1 MLKRVLKISAV
12 IAVLLIVLAVGAG
25 FWVRGQL
32 RGSLPQLD
40 GDLLVEGV
48 SAPVTIDRDSLG
60 IPTIRGE
67 NRLDVAFATGYVHS
81 QDRYF
86 QMDLLRRNSAGELA
100 EVFGTAARE
109 NDKKMRIYRFR
120 NVAQKL
126 LAACDENQQAM
137 LNKYAEG
144 VNAGLAA
151 LMASPFEYLMLG
163 QTPAPWKPED
173 SALVMFSMYLDL
185 QGGDFR
191 DERILGTMHDT
202 LPEAMFN
209 FLAPLGTSWDAPI
222 EGEAFSVAPIP
233 GPDVYDTRKMT
244 TTGQAS
250 LTRPTELSLE
260 GSVHLGSNNWA
271 VSGKRTKDG
280 RALVADD
287 MHLGLRV
294 PHVWYRA
301 SLEWPS
307 TEGADKHHRMTGASL
322 PGTPAVVVGSNEHVA
337 WGFTNAEG
345 DWVDV
350 VTVEVDE
357 RDKESYK
364 TPDGMKKFEHT
375 SETIVIRGAPNE
387 TMDVVSTIWGPIV
400 DHDDQDR
407 PQAIHWVALE
417 PGGANMGLLDIETAQ
432 TLEEAMRLANLS
444 GSPAQ
449 NFVVG
454 DDKGRIAWTILG
466 RIPRRVGFD
475 GRLPSSWADGT
486 HRWDGWLTP
495 EEYPKVVDPESG
507 QIWTA
512 NARVV
517 GGEML
522 AKLGDGGYDLG
533 ARAQQIRDDLTELN
547 EATEADMLAVQL
559 DDKAIFLAPWQK
571 LLLDVLSDSAV
582 KEDRRRGEMR
592 KFVENWEGEASTES
606 VGFRIVRTYRR
617 RLLAQLS
624 DVLTLPCKK
633 ADKEFN
639 IARLDR
645 TEGPVWQLVTE
656 RPANLIDP
664 RFKNWDELLLAAAD
678 EVLNDATNTG
688 AALSDYTWGNAN
700 TTRII
705 HPLSPFVPSMATWL
719 DMPSQPLPGD
729 SENMPRIQA
738 PAMGASQRMG
748 VSPGRESE
756 GYFHMPCGQSGHPLS
771 PHYRDSHPAWAEG
784 KAAPFLPGPK
794 QHTLVLNP
802 AGK

>member
-1 MLKRVLKISAV
+1 
-12 IAVLLIVLAVGAG
+12 
-25 FWVRGQL
+25 
-32 RGSLPQLD
+32 
-40 GDLLVEGV
+40 
-48 SAPVTIDRDSLG
+48 
-60 IPTIRGE
+60 
-67 NRLDVAFATGYVHS
+67 
-81 QDRYF
+81 
-86 QMDLLRRNSAGELA
+86 
-100 EVFGTAARE
+100 
-109 NDKKMRIYRFR
+109 
-120 NVAQKL
+120 
-126 LAACDENQQAM
+126 
-137 LNKYAEG
+137 
-144 VNAGLAA
+144 
-151 LMASPFEYLMLG
+151 
-163 QTPAPWKPED
+163 
-173 SALVMFSMYLDL
+173 
-185 QGGDFR
+185 
-191 DERILGTMHDT
+191 
-202 LPEAMFN
+202 
-209 FLAPLGTSWDAPI
+209 
-222 EGEAFSVAPIP
+222 
-233 GPDVYDTRKMT
+233 
-244 TTGQAS
+244 
-250 LTRPTELSLE
+250 
-260 GSVHLGSNNWA
+260 
-271 VSGKRTKDG
+271 
-280 RALVADD
+280 
-287 MHLGLRV
+287 
-294 PHVWYRA
+294 
-301 SLEWPS
+301 
-307 TEGADKHHRMTGASL
+307 
-322 PGTPAVVVGSNEHVA
+322 
-337 WGFTNAEG
+337 
-345 DWVDV
+345 
-350 VTVEVDE
+350 
-357 RDKESYK
+357 
-364 TPDGMKKFEHT
+364 
-375 SETIVIRGAPNE
+375 
-387 TMDVVSTIWGPIV
+387 
-400 DHDDQDR
+400 
-407 PQAIHWVALE
+407 
-417 PGGANMGLLDIETAQ
+417 
-432 TLEEAMRLANLS
+432 
-444 GSPAQ
+444 
-449 NFVVG
+449 
-454 DDKGRIAWTILG
+454 
-466 RIPRRVGFD
+466 
-475 GRLPSSWADGT
+475 
-486 HRWDGWLTP
+486 
-495 EEYPKVVDPESG
+495 
-507 QIWTA
+507 
-512 NARVV
+512 
-517 GGEML
+517 
-522 AKLGDGGYDLG
+522 LG